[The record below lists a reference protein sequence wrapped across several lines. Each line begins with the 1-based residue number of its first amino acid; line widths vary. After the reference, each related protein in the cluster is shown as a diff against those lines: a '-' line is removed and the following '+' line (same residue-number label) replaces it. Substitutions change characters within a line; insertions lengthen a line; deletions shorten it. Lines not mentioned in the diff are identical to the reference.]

1 MRLQSSNYVIAGNS
15 TLLRTDSNESNAF
28 AESSADLTVIEI
40 RRFVYNLA
48 SELQYQYNS
57 TSAFETFSLKT
68 AKFLE
73 MMISEGAITQYEINN
88 ISTNSEPRKLK
99 IQLNIYLSPTIKNI
113 EILLNVA
120 YGSVEVTTGGV
131 E

>member
-1 MRLQSSNYVIAGNS
+1 MHLQNQV
-15 TLLRTDSNESNAF
+15 
-28 AESSADLTVIEI
+28 
-40 RRFVYNLA
+40 
-48 SELQYQYNS
+48 LQYQYNS